1 MYLVFRGAEQG
12 SYRHPVRLL
21 GDFIRNVREPGRDA
35 MQLEQLIW
43 GLTALGALAVGASGA
58 LLAFGRA
65 RVRESGVALAVLLT
79 GLFFCGGG
87 FLLSTPR
94 YAATGLIAGGSALV
108 GVIVGLAWGRGGDNR
123 DQRAAGQRRQQAQ
136 RRR

>member
-1 MYLVFRGAEQG
+1 MITTRRG
-12 SYRHPVRLL
+12 
-21 GDFIRNVREPGRDA
+21 PGGTA

-58 LLAFGRA
+58 LLAFGRD
-65 RVRESGVALAVLLT
+65 RVRESGVALAILLT
-79 GLFFCGGG
+79 GLFFCTGG

-94 YAATGLIAGGSALV
+94 YAATTLIAGGAALV
-108 GVIVGLAWGRGGDNR
+108 GVIVGLAWSRGGGDRNPRPQNR
-123 DQRAAGQRRQQAQ
+123 RGQPARPRT